1 MISSICRMW
10 LFYHCWLQLY
20 SSQQLFIF
28 QRLMKTIFSQNS
40 HFLKRR
46 AAFRL
51 SPENVPANH
60 HDRTGFN
67 ALFLTIL
74 VIFICWI
81 LPSVDLSAMQST
93 SKVLSISPGSL
104 TFTRIVG
111 ERPPRQT
118 ATLTA
123 STGNPAVSL
132 SQSAG
137 SEWLVMPSPAL
148 GALGF
153 GVSADGMAVG
163 TYQATV
169 TARASGYTSATLKV
183 TLVVKEPDPTL
194 VLADIGNRITIVG
207 QEVAF
212 TATAQ
217 ANRNQV
223 KTFSLVNAPAGATIG
238 GSSGAFKWIPGKTGS
253 FTFTVKVSTHL
264 LTDQEQITIK
274 VLPLNAN
281 DKLRINAGGPAYL
294 ASGNKQF
301 TADQYFSGID
311 RTSGIASGNIL
322 NTTDDVLYRTGRCSE
337 RFDYNIPVRN
347 GKHHVVLHF
356 AETWFGVP
364 GRGPGGAG
372 SRKFGVAIEDEL
384 KLSEYDIYAKA
395 GGALRAVKET
405 IQVTVTD
412 GILSIEFMSG
422 SKDIP
427 RVSAIEVLFAGPAD
441 GSRMSGEILAE
452 GFGQQEAQ
460 SIVYPNP
467 VRDRF
472 TLEIGRQHDRN
483 ISLDLVHQNG
493 RSYKVG
499 VAGQCKPGSKAEI
512 DISDLS
518 LSTGIYLLKIQSTS
532 ETERIKILVTD

>member
-1 MISSICRMW
+1 MW

-28 QRLMKTIFSQNS
+28 QRLMETLFLQNS
-40 HFLKRR
+40 HFFKMR

-51 SPENVPANH
+51 SPENVTVNH
-60 HDRTGFN
+60 HDGIGRGAF
-67 ALFLTIL
+67 FLTIL
-74 VIFICWI
+74 VTLVCWI
-81 LPSVDLSAMQST
+81 LPSENLSAMQST
-93 SKVLSISPGSL
+93 PKVLSISPGSL
-104 TFTRIVG
+104 TFKHIVG

-118 ATLTA
+118 ATLSA
-123 STGNPAVSL
+123 STGSPAVSL

-169 TARASGYTSATLKV
+169 TARASGYTSATLKIM
-183 TLVVKEPDPTL
+183 LVVKEPEPTL
-194 VLADIGNRITIVG
+194 VLADIGNKTTIIG

-223 KTFSLVNAPAGATIG
+223 KTFSLVNAPTGATIG
-238 GSSGAFKWIPGKTGS
+238 GSTGAFKWTPVKTGS
-253 FTFTVKVSTHL
+253 FTFTVKVSTNL

-274 VLPLNAN
+274 VLSLNAN
-281 DKLRINAGGPAYL
+281 DKFRINAGGEAYL

-311 RTSGIASGNIL
+311 RTSGITSGNIL

-347 GKHHVVLHF
+347 GKHSVVLHF
-356 AETWFGVP
+356 AETWFGVS
-364 GRGPGGAG
+364 GRGPGGTG
-372 SRKFGVAIEDEL
+372 SRKFGVVIEEDL
-384 KLSEYDIYAKA
+384 KLSEYDIYTKA
-395 GGALRAVKET
+395 GGALRAIKET
-405 IQVTVTD
+405 IPVTVTD
-412 GILSIEFMSG
+412 GILNIEFMSG

-427 RVSAIEVLFAGPAD
+427 RVSAIEVLFVGPAD
-441 GSRMSGEILAE
+441 GGRMSEEILAE
-452 GFGQQEAQ
+452 VFGQQEAQ
-460 SIVYPNP
+460 SVVYPNP
-467 VRDRF
+467 VRNRF
-472 TLEIGRQHDRN
+472 TLEIGGQHDRN

-499 VAGQCKPGSKAEI
+499 MPGQYKSGSKAEI

-518 LSTGIYLLKIQSTS
+518 LSTGIYLLKVQSTS
-532 ETERIKILVTD
+532 VTERIKILVTD